1 MDELDKIKQKYDIL
15 ESNIEKITERIKE
28 LPVCKLTGKA
38 GIPGNILDKL
48 SVIDREMT
56 DVMDWYDSNLKL
68 LQKYHNEANLID
80 ISMTYISSL
89 VTDLDLVERELSTRE
104 A

>member
-1 MDELDKIKQKYDIL
+1 
-15 ESNIEKITERIKE
+15 
-28 LPVCKLTGKA
+28 
-38 GIPGNILDKL
+38 
-48 SVIDREMT
+48 MT

-68 LQKYHNEANLID
+68 LQKYHNDANLID